1 MATIIDSLLV
11 KLGLDSS
18 EFEAKKSKVDKGLK
32 DTGAEAEKTGS
43 KLKKSGKDGADGFEN
58 VAKSAAKF
66 LAIIG
71 GTMAVKRFI
80 ENQIEANAALDRFAQ
95 NLDQSANSI
104 SAWSN
109 AAELAG
115 GSAEGLQGTMDMLSK
130 SQTELQLTGQSSLIP
145 YFSARE
151 VFYISGTIALPSTGE
166 SFTLTRGI
174 LTNAKQI
181 PDAQK
186 VLQPMDF
193 VITWESVNRS
203 LL

>member
-145 YFSARE
+145 YFSALGMSLADTQGKARP
-151 VFYISGTIALPSTGE
+151 VNDLLLDLSDRLSKMDRTTANTMGRMLGIDQGTMQL
-166 SFTLTRGI
+166 
-174 LTNAKQI
+174 
-181 PDAQK
+181 
-186 VLQPMDF
+186 
-193 VITWESVNRS
+193 
-203 LL
+203 

>member
-18 EFEAKKSKVDKGLK
+18 EFNAGKNKVDKGLK
-32 DTGAEAEKTGS
+32 DTGGEADKTGA
-43 KLKKSGKDGADGFEN
+43 KLKKTGRDGAEGFEN

-95 NLDQSANSI
+95 NLQQGVNSI

-130 SQTELQLTGQSSLIP
+130 SQTELQLTEIGR
-145 YFSARE
+145 AH
-151 VFYISGTIALPSTGE
+151 V
-166 SFTLTRGI
+166 
-174 LTNAKQI
+174 
-181 PDAQK
+181 
-186 VLQPMDF
+186 
-193 VITWESVNRS
+193 
-203 LL
+203 